1 MRSAADDG
9 QSCRDCRKW
18 SAGTRTN
25 TSFEDRGS
33 RKMKVAAD
41 KVAPMMLVAVEG
53 LAGALVEALAYSAP
67 ALQDFRAGGPAAGCE
82 ERVVRSR
89 SAIDRKAIMNRTF
102 AVTVAATAYCCLP
115 KRPSSSRRPREHW
128 SVDFA

>member
-1 MRSAADDG
+1 
-9 QSCRDCRKW
+9 
-18 SAGTRTN
+18 
-25 TSFEDRGS
+25 
-33 RKMKVAAD
+33 MKVAAD
-41 KVAPMMLVAVEG
+41 KVAPMMFVAVEG

-102 AVTVAATAYCCLP
+102 AVTAAATAI
-115 KRPSSSRRPREHW
+115 
-128 SVDFA
+128 FAMLMSPQKT